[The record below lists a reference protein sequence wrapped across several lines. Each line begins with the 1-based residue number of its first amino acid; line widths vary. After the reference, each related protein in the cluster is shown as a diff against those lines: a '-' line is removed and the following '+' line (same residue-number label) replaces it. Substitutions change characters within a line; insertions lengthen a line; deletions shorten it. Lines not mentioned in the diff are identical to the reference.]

1 MPTLTVDARMLHAS
15 GVGTYLQNLLP
26 RLVKL
31 LPEVRFCLLGNT
43 SALHALFDSA
53 DVGPTHQVCV
63 LGCNAPIYSPREQLE
78 LLRLIPR
85 DTGVFWSPHFN
96 IPLGY
101 RGKLLVTV
109 HDVFHL
115 AMPEYV
121 QGFHRRF
128 YARAIFSAVG
138 RRATAILTDSAF
150 TQAELMRFINTERLP
165 PIYPIHLGVD
175 NAWFALPASPR
186 PHPKPYILFVGN
198 VKPHKNIR
206 GLIDAFTQLA
216 PDSSYDLIIVG
227 QREGFIT
234 ADTQV
239 AAQAQALGDR
249 VIFTGWLTDSQV
261 KQYVAHAG
269 ALVLPSF
276 YEGFGL
282 PPLEAMACGTPVI
295 VSDAA
300 SLPEICGDAALYC
313 DPHSPQD
320 IADKI
325 QRLMSDEVLRED
337 LRQKGLGRAKQFSW
351 DACAQETLAVLEQVL
366 AS

>member
-15 GVGTYLQNLLP
+15 GIGTYLQNLLP
-26 RLVKL
+26 RLIES
-31 LPEVRFCLLGNT
+31 LPGVRFCFLGEVNK
-43 SALHALFDSA
+43 LHILFKQTDQVQIIECKA
-53 DVGPTHQVCV
+53 D
-63 LGCNAPIYSPREQLE
+63 IYSLREQLE

-85 DTGVFWSPHFN
+85 DTNLFWSPHFN

-109 HDVFHL
+109 HDAFHL
-115 AMPEYV
+115 AMPEYIKGYHK
-121 QGFHRRF
+121 QL
-128 YARAIFSAVG
+128 YARTMFGFIG
-138 RRATAILTDSAF
+138 RKATAILTDSVF
-150 TQAELMRFINTERLP
+150 TKAELARFITQNP
-165 PIYPIHLGVD
+165 PPVYPVHLGVAK
-175 NAWFALPASPR
+175 AWFELPVSPR

-206 GLIDAFTQLA
+206 GLIKAFAQLA
-216 PDSSYDLIIVG
+216 PSCSYDLIVIG

-239 AAQAQALGDR
+239 AEQARALGER
-249 VIFTGWLTDSQV
+249 VVFTGWLTDSEL
-261 KQYVAHAG
+261 KQYVAHAS

-282 PPLEAMACGTPVI
+282 PPLEAMACGCPVI
-295 VSDAA
+295 VSHAA
-300 SLPEICGDAALYC
+300 SLPEVCGNAALYC

-325 QRLMSDEVLRED
+325 QQLMSSAELRET
-337 LRQKGLGRAKQFSW
+337 LRRKGLERAKKFSW
-351 DACAQETLAVLEQVL
+351 DTCARETLAVLEQVL